1 MIISFMKK
9 EYLFN
14 AIAIFISIVGSFG
27 VERLIEYRKEQNEIK
42 ILETNLLH
50 ELEQNYYSL
59 LSLRGVLNSVIDVSD
74 TITANWNSISSIKVK
89 IFHSNSLY
97 DKNERIELILSNSY
111 GLTPR
116 NMYLNSLINSGLIL
130 NIKSSAIR
138 NQIESVNLL
147 VSGNYLQS
155 NEVIENNIKDWFVKY
170 SKKEESLNNELI
182 FDKHKDFELYQFLTL
197 RRRNE
202 VYKLSAVNGNIK
214 FLEEIINEIK
224 ANGLF

>member
-1 MIISFMKK
+1 MKK

-27 VERLIEYRKEQNEIK
+27 VERLIEYRKEQNEIE
-42 ILETNLLH
+42 ILEINLLD

-59 LSLRGVLNSVIDVSD
+59 LSLRGTLNSVIEVSD
-74 TITANWNSISSIKVK
+74 SITSNWENINSVRVKTI
-89 IFHSNSLY
+89 HSNTLY
-97 DKNERIELILSNSY
+97 NITERIEYILSSSY

-130 NIKSSAIR
+130 KIKNSTLR

-147 VSGNYLQS
+147 VSDGYMKS
-155 NEVIENNIKDWFVKY
+155 NEVIENNIIDWFIKY
-170 SKKEESLNNELI
+170 SKKEKSLDNDLI
-182 FDKHKDFELYQFLTL
+182 FNKYKNFELYQLITL

-202 VYKLSAVNGNIK
+202 VYKLSGVNGNIK

>member
-1 MIISFMKK
+1 MKK

-50 ELEQNYYSL
+50 ELEQNFYSL
-59 LSLRGVLNSVIDVSD
+59 LSLRGTLNSVIEVSD
-74 TITANWNSISSIKVK
+74 SVTANWNNISSIKVK
-89 IFHSNSLY
+89 MFHSDNLY
-97 DKNERIELILSNSY
+97 DVNERIEYILSNSY
-111 GLTPR
+111 GLTPK

-130 NIKSSAIR
+130 KIKSSAVR

-147 VSGNYLQS
+147 VSGDYLQS
-155 NEVIENNIKDWFVKY
+155 NEVIENNIKDWFIKY
-170 SKKEESLNNELI
+170 SKKEESLNNDLI
-182 FDKHKDFELYQFLTL
+182 FNKYKDFELYQFLSL

-202 VYKLSAVNGNIK
+202 VYKLSGVNRNFK
-214 FLEEIINEIK
+214 FLEEIINELK
-224 ANGLF
+224 SNGLF

>member
-1 MIISFMKK
+1 MKK

-27 VERLIEYRKEQNEIK
+27 VERLIEYRKEQNEIE
-42 ILETNLLH
+42 ILETNLIH

-59 LSLRGVLNSVIDVSD
+59 ISLRGSLNSVIQVSD
-74 TITANWNSISSIKVK
+74 SITSNWGTINSDKVK
-89 IFHSNSLY
+89 SYHSNNLY
-97 DKNERIELILSNSY
+97 DINERIEFILSNSY
-111 GLTPR
+111 GLTPK

-130 NIKSSAIR
+130 KIRSSTLR

-147 VSGNYLQS
+147 INGGYMRS
-155 NEVIENNIKDWFVKY
+155 NELIENNILNWFTKY
-170 SKKEESLNNELI
+170 AKAEESLENDFI
-182 FDKHKDFELYQFLTL
+182 FDKYRDFELLQFLTL

-202 VYKLSAVNGNIK
+202 VYKLSGVNGNIK
-214 FLEEIINEIK
+214 YLDEIINEIK

>member
-1 MIISFMKK
+1 MKK

-27 VERLIEYRKEQNEIK
+27 VERLIEYRKEQNEIE
-42 ILETNLLH
+42 ILETNLIH

-59 LSLRGVLNSVIDVSD
+59 ISLRGSLNSVIQVSD
-74 TITANWNSISSIKVK
+74 SITSNWGTINSDKVK
-89 IFHSNSLY
+89 SYHSNNLY
-97 DKNERIELILSNSY
+97 DINERIEFILSNSY
-111 GLTPR
+111 GLTPK

-130 NIKSSAIR
+130 KIRSSNLR

-147 VSGNYLQS
+147 INGGYMRS
-155 NEVIENNIKDWFVKY
+155 NELIENNILNWFTKY
-170 SKKEESLNNELI
+170 AKAEESLDNDFI
-182 FDKHKDFELYQFLTL
+182 FDKYRDFELLQFLTL

-202 VYKLSAVNGNIK
+202 VYKLSGVNGNIK
-214 FLEEIINEIK
+214 YLDEIINEIK

>member
-1 MIISFMKK
+1 MKK

-59 LSLRGVLNSVIDVSD
+59 LSLRGTLNSVIDVSD
-74 TITANWNSISSIKVK
+74 SITANWNSISSIKVK
-89 IFHSNSLY
+89 IFHSNNLY

-130 NIKSSAIR
+130 KIKSSTIR
-138 NQIESVNLL
+138 NEIESVNLL

-155 NEVIENNIKDWFVKY
+155 NKVIENNIKDWFIKY

-182 FDKHKDFELYQFLTL
+182 FNKYKDFELYQFLTL

-202 VYKLSAVNGNIK
+202 VYKLSGVNGNIK

>member
-1 MIISFMKK
+1 MKK
-9 EYLFN
+9 EDLFN

-27 VERLIEYRKEQNEIK
+27 VERLIEYRKEQNEIE
-42 ILETNLLH
+42 ILETNLLD

-59 LSLRGVLNSVIDVSD
+59 LSLRGTLNSVIEVSD
-74 TITANWNSISSIKVK
+74 SITSNWENINSAEVK
-89 IFHSNSLY
+89 AIHSNTLY
-97 DKNERIELILSNSY
+97 SITERIEFILSSSY
-111 GLTPR
+111 GLTTK

-130 NIKSSAIR
+130 KIKNSTLR

-147 VSGNYLQS
+147 VSGGYMKS
-155 NEVIENNIKDWFVKY
+155 NEVIENNIKDWFIKY
-170 SKKEESLNNELI
+170 SKKEESLNNDLI
-182 FDKHKDFELYQFLTL
+182 FNKYKDFELYQFLTL

-202 VYKLSAVNGNIK
+202 VYKLSGVNGNIK

>member
-1 MIISFMKK
+1 MKK

-50 ELEQNYYSL
+50 ELKQNYYSL

-74 TITANWNSISSIKVK
+74 SITANWNSISSIKVK
-89 IFHSNSLY
+89 IFHTNSLY

-130 NIKSSAIR
+130 KIKSSAIR

-155 NEVIENNIKDWFVKY
+155 NEVIRNNIKDWFVKY

-202 VYKLSAVNGNIK
+202 IYKLSGVNGNIK
-214 FLEEIINEIK
+214 FLEKIINEIK

>member
-1 MIISFMKK
+1 MKK

-59 LSLRGVLNSVIDVSD
+59 LSLRGTLNSVVDVSD
-74 TITANWNSISSIKVK
+74 SIITNWNSISSIKVK

-97 DKNERIELILSNSY
+97 DKNERIELILSYSY
-111 GLTPR
+111 GLKPK

-130 NIKSSAIR
+130 KIKSSAIR

-202 VYKLSAVNGNIK
+202 VYKLSGVNGKIK
-214 FLEEIINEIK
+214 FLKEIINEIK